1 MLYDRAF
8 PVIDS
13 ITVTTLPIA
22 VCAYMMVRRCL
33 LETWLLAMDF
43 IIVLISVK
51 ENTRREP
58 LAVDFDVFNNLIQP
72 YDLTLSC

>member
-33 LETWLLAMDF
+33 LETWLLAMDCNEEIG
-43 IIVLISVK
+43 IIVVS
-51 ENTRREP
+51 
-58 LAVDFDVFNNLIQP
+58 AW
-72 YDLTLSC
+72 